1 MKKIYII
8 FAILVTFVTA
18 GCKKFLD
25 VNSDPATPQ
34 EADAK
39 NLTAPLFA
47 QMQRGIQFDSRYLG
61 PLIQNFGY
69 RTGSQTG
76 EIHGWFGND
85 ASGEIWR
92 TVYFGLGMN
101 LSLIMTDATKTKQY
115 NYLGMAQAI
124 RAWGWQTATDYH
136 GEIILKQA
144 FEPNRFIFEYDSQ
157 ADVYAEV
164 VKLANESITNFKR
177 TDDNTGTTAQLAVG
191 DLVYSGISD
200 KWIKFNYGLLARN
213 MNNLVNKTGIYNAAK
228 VIEFVDLALASNADN
243 FIIPNAIAIPGEGT
257 FYGTTRDNLF
267 LYKQSRMIV
276 GLLDGLTLAGT
287 SGAVIDPRRATMITA
302 SGDGVFRGVN
312 PGSGDPNLAPAVN
325 ATLGIPN
332 LWGGRDQVNP
342 GIPISATN
350 TAATAPG
357 KFIFRDFASFPIMTY
372 AEMQFIKAEAA
383 LRSGNANLAHQAY
396 LNGISAHIDYVST
409 LGTAISTAQKTA
421 YLTSAAVK
429 QTAATLTLRDVMLQ
443 KYIAL
448 WGHGYVETWCDL
460 RKFNYNA
467 GDAAGNNPYLGV
479 FVFPTSFFPDN
490 GGKPAQRYRP
500 RFNSEYLWNLDALKK
515 VGGDKVDYHTY
526 PMWFTQP

>member
-8 FAILVTFVTA
+8 FAILVTLVATS
-18 GCKKFLD
+18 CKKFLD
-25 VNSDPATPQ
+25 INSDPATPQ
-34 EADAK
+34 EVESK
-39 NLTAPLFA
+39 SLTPPLFA
-47 QMQRGIQFDSRYLG
+47 QMERGVQFDSRYLG

-69 RTGSQTG
+69 RTASQTA
-76 EIHGWFGND
+76 EIHGWFGSD

-92 TVYFGLGMN
+92 TVYYGLGNN
-101 LSLIMTDATKTKQY
+101 LSLIMDDATKTKQY

-136 GEIILKQA
+136 GEIIFKQA

-164 VKLANESITNFKR
+164 VRLANASIANFKR
-177 TDDNTGTTAQLAVG
+177 TDDNNGTTAKMAVG
-191 DLVYSGISD
+191 DLVYRGVSD
-200 KWIKFNYGLLARN
+200 RWIKFNYGLLARN
-213 MNNLVNKTGIYNAAK
+213 MNNLVNKTGTYNAAK

-243 FIIPNAIAIPGEGT
+243 FLIPNTVAIAGEGT

-267 LYKQSRMIV
+267 IYKQSRMIV
-276 GLLDGLTLAGT
+276 GLLDGLFLAGT
-287 SGAVIDPRRATMITA
+287 SGAVIDPRRPTMITA

-332 LWGGRDQVNP
+332 LWGAQDQSNP
-342 GIPISATN
+342 GVSG
-350 TAATAPG
+350 G
-357 KFIFRDFASFPIMTY
+357 KFIFKDLAVFPVMTY
-372 AEMQFIKAEAA
+372 AEMQFIKAEAGF
-383 LRSGNANLAHQAY
+383 RSGNKAIAYQAY
-396 LNGISAHIDYVST
+396 LNGISAHIDFVSS
-409 LGTAISTAQKTA
+409 LGTSISTAQKTA

-429 QTAATLTLRDVMLQ
+429 QTPETLTLRDIMLQ

-460 RKFNYNA
+460 RKFNYNV

-479 FVFPTSFFPDN
+479 FIFPNSFFPDN

-526 PMWFTQP
+526 PMWFAQP

>member
-8 FAILVTFVTA
+8 FTILVTLVAT

-25 VNSDPATPQ
+25 INSDPATPQ
-34 EADAK
+34 EVESK
-39 NLTAPLFA
+39 SLTPPLFA
-47 QMQRGIQFDSRYLG
+47 QMEMGVQFDSRFLG
-61 PLIQNFGY
+61 PLIQNFSY
-69 RTGSQTG
+69 RTASQTA
-76 EIHGWFGND
+76 EIHGWFGSD

-92 TVYFGLGMN
+92 TVYYGLGNN
-101 LSLIMTDATKTKQY
+101 LGLIMDDATKTKQY

-144 FEPNRFIFEYDSQ
+144 FEPNRFIFEYDNQ

-164 VKLANESITNFKR
+164 VRLANQSITNFKR
-177 TDDNTGTTAQLAVG
+177 TDDNNGTTAKMAVG
-191 DLVYSGISD
+191 DIVYNGNSD
-200 KWIKFNYGLLARN
+200 RWIKFNYGLLARN
-213 MNNLVNKTGIYNAAK
+213 MNNLVNKKEIYKPEK

-243 FIIPNAIAIPGEGT
+243 FIIPNTVAIPGEGT
-257 FYGTTRDNLF
+257 FYGTTRANLGI
-267 LYKQSRMIV
+267 YKQSRMIV
-276 GLLDGLTLAGT
+276 GLLDGLFLTGT
-287 SGAVIDPRRATMITA
+287 SGAVIDPRRPTMITA

-312 PGSGDPNLAPAVN
+312 PGSGDPNLAVGVN

-332 LWGGRDQVNP
+332 LWGAQDQV
-342 GIPISATN
+342 IPSTGG
-350 TAATAPG
+350 G
-357 KFIFRDFASFPIMTY
+357 KFIFKDLAGFPVMTY

-383 LRSGNANLAHQAY
+383 LRSGNATMAYQAY
-396 LNGISAHIDYVST
+396 LNGISAHIDYVSS

-421 YLTSAAVK
+421 YLTSAAVV
-429 QTAATLTLRDVMLQ
+429 QTSATLTLRDIMLQ

-460 RKFNYNA
+460 RKFNYNV
-467 GDAAGNNPYLGV
+467 GDANGNNPYLGV
-479 FVFPTSFFPDN
+479 FFFPTTFFPDN

-526 PMWFTQP
+526 PMWFSQP

>member
-1 MKKIYII
+1 MKNIYVI
-8 FAILVTFVTA
+8 FTVLTIFTA
-18 GCKKFLD
+18 TGCKKFLD

-34 EADAK
+34 EAESK
-39 NLTAPLFA
+39 SLTPPLFA
-47 QMQRGIQFDSRYLG
+47 QMQRGVQFDSRYLG

-69 RTGSQTG
+69 RTGSQNA

-92 TVYFGLGMN
+92 TVYYGLGNN
-101 LSLIMTDATKTKQY
+101 LGLIMDDATKTKQY

-164 VKLANESITNFKR
+164 VRLANESITNFKR
-177 TDDNTGTTAQLAVG
+177 TDDNNGTTAKMAVG
-191 DLVYSGISD
+191 DLVYKGVSD
-200 KWIKFNYGLLARN
+200 RWIKFNYGLLARN
-213 MNNLVNKTGIYNAAK
+213 MNNLVNKTGIYNPAK

-243 FIIPNAIAIPGEGT
+243 FIVPNLVAIPGEGT

-276 GLLDGLTLAGT
+276 GLLDGLFLVGT
-287 SGAVIDPRRATMITA
+287 SGAVIDPRRPTMITA

-312 PGSGDPNLAPAVN
+312 PGSGDPNN
-325 ATLGIPN
+325 ASTTIGIPN
-332 LWGGRDQVNP
+332 LWGGQDQTNP
-342 GIPISATN
+342 GASG
-350 TAATAPG
+350 G
-357 KFIFRDFASFPIMTY
+357 KFIFKDLAGFPMMTY
-372 AEMQFIKAEAA
+372 AEMQFIKSEAA
-383 LRSGNANLAHQAY
+383 LRLGNLPMAHQAY
-396 LNGISAHIDYVST
+396 LNGISAHIDYVSS
-409 LGTAISTAQKTA
+409 LGTAISVAQKTA

-429 QTAATLTLRDVMLQ
+429 QTPGALTIRDVMLQ
-443 KYIAL
+443 KYIAM

-460 RKFNYNA
+460 RKFNYNV

-479 FVFPTSFFPDN
+479 FVFPTTFFPDN
-490 GGKPAQRYRP
+490 GGKPGQRYRP

-526 PMWFTQP
+526 PMWFAQP